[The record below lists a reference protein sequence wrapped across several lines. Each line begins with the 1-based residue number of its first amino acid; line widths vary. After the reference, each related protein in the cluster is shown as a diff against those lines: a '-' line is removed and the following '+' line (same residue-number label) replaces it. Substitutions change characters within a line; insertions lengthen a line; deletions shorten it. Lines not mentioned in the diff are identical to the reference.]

1 MIKKCFEHI
10 KTLFN
15 YLFNLFNNGVRIEI
29 LREKDKNFHKK
40 IEEKKKDGRRLLEI
54 NSDKVKDFNFEI
66 NKFICNKEN

>member
-1 MIKKCFEHI
+1 M
-10 KTLFN
+10 FN

-54 NSDKVKDFNFEI
+54 NSDKEKDFNFEI

>member
-1 MIKKCFEHI
+1 M
-10 KTLFN
+10 
-15 YLFNLFNNGVRIEI
+15 FNNGVRIEI

>member
-1 MIKKCFEHI
+1 M
-10 KTLFN
+10 
-15 YLFNLFNNGVRIEI
+15 FNNGVRIEI

-66 NKFICNKEN
+66 NKFICNKENWRGIDSDFVS